1 MRGLAVNGRGIA
13 VMCFT
18 MFIFAAQD
26 GLSRYLAEEYN
37 VFMIVMIRY
46 WFFLAFVVSISR
58 IRNGSVTA
66 VAQTRQPLFQ
76 LMRGMLLAVE
86 ILVTV
91 ISFTLLGLV
100 EAHAIFAIYPLIV
113 TVLSGP
119 ILGERVGWRRW
130 LAVGV
135 GAIGMLIILQ
145 PGVSVFSPYAL
156 VPVLGAFLF
165 ALYNLSNRYAARQ
178 DSSATSFFWTGL
190 GGFVLMTAIGPFFW
204 QPMAGADWVVMA
216 VLCVTGATGHFL
228 LIKAYEFAEA
238 SAVQPFAFFQL
249 VFAAAIGVTIWGED
263 LPLTTIIGAGVIVA
277 AGVFTALRERAAAR
291 V

>member
-1 MRGLAVNGRGIA
+1 MNGRGIA